1 MAWRDAAD
9 SIRAELNNLELTR
22 EDDDVRS
29 SVTVAGK
36 VGGGGGK
43 EKKLLLRQQ
52 STASCST
59 VEDGA
64 PASVICG
71 SESSSFAPS
80 STCFSST
87 SSSSSRAAHHG
98 RESQRKAIL
107 RAGFRDLVGVAGDD
121 DSRLLYLSL
130 AVLPDGQEF
139 TVKDAAVLLHGDGS
153 ARCGDGMAAAAAAAA
168 AAAGGD
174 KGGEEREEKAARR
187 VLRVL
192 EARGI
197 LAASGGRGGRRRST
211 SSPSSFRM
219 HEAHSGFAREI
230 LLDCPKIL
238 GWAVGRWVGFL
249 SSLDAVLF
257 FDPFALARLWSAV
270 EDVGGKGWRDG
281 RPYETALEAIDNY
294 DPLCRVC
301 LVAVAK
307 FRSAEGDWD
316 GASLMWRRLL
326 TVEQRAQEP
335 NVMYPVWE
343 LVNAA
348 EKGGKPEEAAAWR
361 RYGRETLNL
370 AMAGRLKE
378 AEQLLRR
385 ALTIEEARLGE
396 DDPRVART
404 LFHLGVCLRVAGR
417 LEEAEE
423 VFWRALD
430 IETAGRGADDLVVA
444 RTLHAL
450 GLCAKLSSQGGGGGG
465 ALEEATEL
473 FARALAIREAKLQPD
488 DASVGQT
495 LFELGVCLRRDGR
508 VQEAEA
514 FLRRALGIKE
524 AAAALEAEGVV
535 AATGAGGAGR
545 ALSRRSSSGSS
556 GAGSR
561 GSTGSSSSNR
571 NGVDEDAVGLAM
583 FQLGVCV
590 LQGGRRLEE
599 AETLLRNA
607 LDVETQRLGSD
618 DVLVARIAFQHGVCL
633 RRSGRR
639 EEAERVL
646 SECVK
651 TLEARLGAVHEE
663 VAAAKSMLDL
673 CAATE

>member
-1 MAWRDAAD
+1 MAWRNAAD

-22 EDDDVRS
+22 EDDDARS
-29 SVTVAGK
+29 AVAGK
-36 VGGGGGK
+36 VEGGK
-43 EKKLLLRQQ
+43 EMKLLLRQQ

-64 PASVICG
+64 PASVISG
-71 SESSSFAPS
+71 SEASSFAPS

-87 SSSSSRAAHHG
+87 SSSSGRAALHG

-130 AVLPDGQEF
+130 AVLPDGHEF
-139 TVKDAAVLLHGDGS
+139 TVKDAAVLLHGDGG
-153 ARCGDGMAAAAAAAA
+153 ARLADGMAAR
-168 AAAGGD
+168 GGD
-174 KGGEEREEKAARR
+174 AGGEEREEKAARR

-192 EARGI
+192 EARSI
-197 LAASGGRGGRRRST
+197 LGASGGRGGRRKGA

-230 LLDCPKIL
+230 LLECPKIL

-257 FDPFALARLWSAV
+257 FDPFVLARLWSAV

-335 NVMYPVWE
+335 NVMHPVWE

-370 AMAGRLKE
+370 AMVKSTMAEMMLRRALEIEVARRGPDDPQVAITLERLGVCVRQAGRLKE

-385 ALTIEEARLGE
+385 ALTIEEARLG
-396 DDPRVART
+396 
-404 LFHLGVCLRVAGR
+404 
-417 LEEAEE
+417 
-423 VFWRALD
+423 
-430 IETAGRGADDLVVA
+430 
-444 RTLHAL
+444 
-450 GLCAKLSSQGGGGGG
+450 
-465 ALEEATEL
+465 
-473 FARALAIREAKLQPD
+473 
-488 DASVGQT
+488 
-495 LFELGVCLRRDGR
+495 
-508 VQEAEA
+508 
-514 FLRRALGIKE
+514 
-524 AAAALEAEGVV
+524 
-535 AATGAGGAGR
+535 
-545 ALSRRSSSGSS
+545 
-556 GAGSR
+556 
-561 GSTGSSSSNR
+561 
-571 NGVDEDAVGLAM
+571 
-583 FQLGVCV
+583 
-590 LQGGRRLEE
+590 
-599 AETLLRNA
+599 
-607 LDVETQRLGSD
+607 
-618 DVLVARIAFQHGVCL
+618 
-633 RRSGRR
+633 
-639 EEAERVL
+639 
-646 SECVK
+646 
-651 TLEARLGAVHEE
+651 
-663 VAAAKSMLDL
+663 
-673 CAATE
+673 